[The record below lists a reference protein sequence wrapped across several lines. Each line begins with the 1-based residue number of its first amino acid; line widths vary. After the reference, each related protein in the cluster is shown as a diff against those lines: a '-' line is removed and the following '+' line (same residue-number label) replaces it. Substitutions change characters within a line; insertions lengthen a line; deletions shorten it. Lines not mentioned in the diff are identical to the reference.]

1 MLRLQCQSSM
11 AYFNIQCSQCQN
23 FVRLHYLGHDKGVP
37 SLEATCDTCRT
48 SERFKLG
55 NRWAGLPAETAEPET
70 HVQRERDWVSRGDD
84 RRRGLD
90 RRRSA

>member
-1 MLRLQCQSSM
+1 MRRLQCQSSM
-11 AYFNIQCSQCQN
+11 AYFYIQCSQCQN
-23 FVRLHYLGHDKGVP
+23 FVRLHYLGHDQGVP

-48 SERFKLG
+48 TERFKLG
-55 NRWAGLPAETAEPET
+55 NRWAGLPAKGDQPAAPLR
-70 HVQRERDWVSRGDD
+70 RERAWERRGAD